1 MKAKIERPSF
11 WQQVKHARGSRQK
24 QTEGGREHKE
34 LMKERGRR
42 KRNKEIKKKYIEEE
56 MMTADL
62 CFQVMLTAN
71 KNLNGDRNNKAKT
84 KVGGSGGGGVNQCS
98 RSALG

>member
-1 MKAKIERPSF
+1 
-11 WQQVKHARGSRQK
+11 
-24 QTEGGREHKE
+24 
-34 LMKERGRR
+34 
-42 KRNKEIKKKYIEEE
+42 

-62 CFQVMLTAN
+62 SVFKSCSRRSNVEGAQQIKTF

-84 KVGGSGGGGVNQCS
+84 KAGGSGGGGVNQCS